1 MLMKVRR
8 IFAGLM
14 VLASTLTA
22 AAQHVDRPGLD
33 VVAYYNESD
42 ILKQAYRESPY
53 YLELSG
59 SWKQRQTDSSV
70 IYTRQLDVEKAWKDY
85 LVYLN
90 ARCGHACRVYINDKE
105 VGYGDDSRHW
115 NAFLLDKFLK
125 YGKANKLT
133 IEAMKNPAGAL
144 LEDSTIGVGLNGEP
158 YIMFKTDPCVQDL
171 GITADYEALTQSG
184 TLTVDAEIFNSR
196 RKGRFYVEV
205 EVWDPSGRQL
215 DRMGRWVI
223 FDKRTEESV
232 DISRTWGGVEPWSA
246 ESPSLYTAVVR
257 LHNEKMEEEEVVGL
271 RFGFR
276 TVTIK
281 DGTLTINGKTVNLK
295 GVTYSVE
302 HTEGYA
308 SREKMRK
315 DVLAMKRTNIN
326 AVRTS
331 RYSPIDPYFYSLCDQ
346 YGLYVVADA
355 NLMPASSQHRVVA
368 TDQEY
373 IPMFE
378 RRVENLYADNK
389 NHCSIVA
396 WSLGDTRD
404 NGVCMTAA
412 YKRLKAIEKT
422 RPVLF
427 AGAGYG
433 ESTDMIALVSPK
445 LQDLKQ
451 SVSKPSERPFVLAVS
466 VDETHF
472 ETLEDI
478 WQIVENRRNVHGGFV
493 DRWPLGGA
501 SLADLRHLYSPVDIR
516 MSKITYDEGEF
527 VVYNLCDFAD
537 LRDYTLEYIIYT
549 NLRPNI
555 IAGDL
560 PVAVRGGESDKVSMR
575 IPQMDLAAG
584 EELFVRFNLST
595 RKNGRKE
602 WQDGSSV
609 YAKVFALPQKSAARQ
624 MAATGGTSESDSTL
638 VVRLAFAGHED
649 WVMNNVAQVQRQ
661 MGADARCVDNMI
673 SYTAPDG
680 SVMCDVRSTYT
691 VFSSGD
697 VVVDYTILPTDRVR
711 DTALCPVVVLP
722 RYGDSLTWFGLD
734 REVAFRKNNSGIVG
748 TYTMA
753 VGNGISRKQ
762 VRWCASNNGNAGLF
776 AEVLGQQCSI
786 VVDNKY
792 IGLMPQQKTASF
804 RVHLHRYENQLPED
818 LYGYDYPN
826 TTVGMLEPPDIKASE
841 LRFSQPLTVTLSSK
855 SKGEIRYTLDGS
867 EPNETSML
875 YARPFVLTT
884 TTVVKARVF
893 SAGSSPSFTA
903 THKFNYDYI
912 VKTVFSRKPNTPY
925 NQNAETALLDGHTG
939 SVDDLSRDWLGF
951 SGNGVT
957 TTLELAKP
965 IDVEYVV
972 LRYAHSP
979 ATWAFA
985 PHSVTLSFSDDGAV
999 YGDSVTVETGFDPT
1013 EKENSGA
1020 RVVEIKVPVNRSN
1033 TGFVKIEPAAI
1044 DKIPSWHRA
1053 KGLKPWLMMDE
1064 IKVTETIATNN

>member
-1 MLMKVRR
+1 
-8 IFAGLM
+8 M
-14 VLASTLTA
+14 VLASALTA

-53 YLELSG
+53 YMELTG

-70 IYTRQLDVEKAWKDY
+70 VYTRQLDVEKAWKDY

-90 ARCGHACRVYINDKE
+90 ARCGRACRVYVNDKE

-125 YGKANKLT
+125 YGKPNKLT
-133 IEAMKNPAGAL
+133 IEALKNPVGAL

-158 YIMFKTDPCVQDL
+158 YIMFKNDPCVQDIGL
-171 GITADYEALTQSG
+171 TADYEAQTQSG
-184 TLTVDAEIFNSR
+184 TLSVDAQIFNSR

-215 DRMGRWVI
+215 DRMGRWVV
-223 FDKRTEESV
+223 FDKRSEEAV

-257 LHNEKMEEEEVVGL
+257 LRNEKMEEEEVVGL

-276 TVTIK
+276 TVTVK
-281 DGTLTINGKTVNLK
+281 DGVLTLNGKAITLK
-295 GVTYSVE
+295 GVTYGVE

-308 SREKMRK
+308 SREKMRR
-315 DVLAMKRTNIN
+315 DVLAMKRNNIN

-331 RYSPIDPYFYSLCDQ
+331 RYSPMDSYFYSLCDQ

-355 NLMPASSQHRVVA
+355 NLMPASSQHRAVA
-368 TDQEY
+368 TDQDY
-373 IPMFE
+373 IPLFE
-378 RRVENLYADNK
+378 KRVENLFADNK
-389 NHCSIVA
+389 NHSSIIA

-451 SVSKPSERPFVLAVS
+451 AVSKPSERPFVLAVS
-466 VDETHF
+466 VDEAHF
-472 ETLEDI
+472 GALEDI
-478 WQIVENRRNVHGGFV
+478 WQSVENRRNLHGGFV
-493 DRWPLGGA
+493 ERWPLGGA
-501 SLADLRHLYSPVDIR
+501 LLADLRHLYSPVDIR
-516 MSKITYDEGEF
+516 MSKITQDEGEF

-537 LRDYTLEYIIYT
+537 LRDYTLEYTIYT

-560 PVAVRGGESDKVSMR
+560 PVAIRGGESDKVSMR
-575 IPQMDLAAG
+575 IPQLDLAAG
-584 EELFVRFNLST
+584 EELFVRFSLNT

-609 YAKVFALPQKSAARQ
+609 DAKVFGLPQKPSARQ
-624 MAATGGTSESDSTL
+624 MADVDGTADADSTL
-638 VVRLAFAGHED
+638 VVRLVFAGHEN
-649 WVMNNVAQVQRQ
+649 WTMNTVAHQNRQ
-661 MGADARCVDNMI
+661 MGNNARCMDNMAT
-673 SYTAPDG
+673 YTAPDG

-697 VVVDYTILPTDRVR
+697 IVVDYTISPTDRVR
-711 DTALCPVVVLP
+711 DTALCPVVLLP
-722 RYGDSLTWFGLD
+722 RCGDSLTWFGLD
-734 REVAFRKNNSGIVG
+734 REVVFKKNNSGIAG
-748 TYTMA
+748 TYTKA
-753 VGNGISRKQ
+753 VGDGVSRKQ
-762 VRWCASNNGNAGLF
+762 VRWCASGNGTDGLF
-776 AEVLGQQCSI
+776 AEVLGQQCSLM
-786 VVDNKY
+786 VDNKCV
-792 IGLMPQQKTASF
+792 GLMPRQKTSSF
-804 RVHLHRYENQLPED
+804 RVHLLRYENQLPAD

-826 TTVGMLEPPDIKASE
+826 TAVGMLEPPLIKASE
-841 LRFSQPLTVTLSSK
+841 LRFSKPLTVTLSTK
-855 SKGEIRYTLDGS
+855 SKGDIRYTLDGS
-867 EPNETSML
+867 EPDETSAL
-875 YARPFVLTT
+875 YSKPLTLT
-884 TTVVKARVF
+884 STTVVKARVF
-893 SAGSSPSFTA
+893 MKGSSPSFTA

-912 VKTVFSRKPNTPY
+912 VKTKFSRKPNTPY
-925 NQNAETALLDGHTG
+925 NQNAETALFDGHTG

-951 SGNGVT
+951 SGRGVA

-965 IDVEYVV
+965 INVEYVV

-985 PHSVTLSFSDDGAV
+985 PHSVTLSFSADGAV
-999 YGDSVTVETGFDPT
+999 FGDSITVETGFDPT
-1013 EKENSGA
+1013 EKENSEA
-1020 RVVEIKVPVNRSN
+1020 RVVELKIPVNRDN
-1033 TGFVKIEPAAI
+1033 IGFVKVEPATV
-1044 DKIPSWHRA
+1044 DKIPAWHRA

-1064 IKVTETIATNN
+1064 VKVTENVAPNN